1 MQGNSYTMYFE
12 GIGRLELVRSE
23 FRASG
28 SDTPLVV
35 IRGKTSGAYTR
46 FGSFQWTS
54 GVRAVCAAFMRF
66 AMSEQKSNVDYCLI
80 GTKGSLAASLD
91 YALSK
96 GPAWIGEM
104 FGSTPGGGLFAK
116 RLFRITNPNRK
127 RPGPVALSV
136 NRNLIQAE
144 SIQVVWNSRKVD
156 DPKDLALILAAIEAQ
171 EGMLEEVA
179 EAASTGVASED
190 KAANS

>member
-1 MQGNSYTMYFE
+1 
-12 GIGRLELVRSE
+12 
-23 FRASG
+23 
-28 SDTPLVV
+28 
-35 IRGKTSGAYTR
+35 
-46 FGSFQWTS
+46 
-54 GVRAVCAAFMRF
+54 
-66 AMSEQKSNVDYCLI
+66 
-80 GTKGSLAASLD
+80 
-91 YALSK
+91 
-96 GPAWIGEM
+96 M

>member
-1 MQGNSYTMYFE
+1 MQGNSFKMYFE

-23 FRASG
+23 FRPSG
-28 SDTPLVV
+28 TSDSLVV

-46 FGSFQWTS
+46 CGSFQWTS
-54 GVRAVCAAFMRF
+54 GVRAVCAAFIRF
-66 AMSEQKSNVDYCLI
+66 ALSENNARVDYCLI
-80 GTKGSLAASLD
+80 GSKGSLAASLD

-104 FGSTPGGGLFAK
+104 FGSTPGGGLYAK

-136 NRNLIQAE
+136 NKNLILGGE
-144 SIQVVWNSRKVD
+144 IEVFWNNRKVT
-156 DPKDLALILAAIEAQ
+156 DPSDLSSVLQAIEGQ
-171 EGMLEEVA
+171 EMVLEEA
-179 EAASTGVASED
+179 SSTEASTTVLDS
-190 KAANS
+190 ANS